1 MNGHPAIAYLI
12 AEHMLE
18 ERRREARSRHEGGLA
33 PRTRSV
39 RVGRYR
45 LTVTKEAANVPRT
58 V

>member
-12 AEHMLE
+12 AEQILE
-18 ERRREARSRHEGGLA
+18 ERRREARSRHRAGSA

-45 LTVTKEAANVPRT
+45 LTVTKEAAGVSRT

>member
-12 AEHMLE
+12 AEQILE
-18 ERRREARSRHEGGLA
+18 ERRREARTRHRAGSA
-33 PRTRSV
+33 PTTRSL

-45 LTVTKEAANVPRT
+45 LTVTKEASGVSRT

>member
-12 AEHMLE
+12 AEQILD
-18 ERRREARSRHEGGLA
+18 ERRREARSRHRAGSV

-45 LTVTKEAANVPRT
+45 LTVTKEAADASRAV
-58 V
+58 

>member
-18 ERRREARSRHEGGLA
+18 ERRREARYRHRDGSA

-39 RVGRYR
+39 RLGRYR
-45 LTVTKEAANVPRT
+45 LTITREATGVPRT

>member
-18 ERRREARSRHEGGLA
+18 ERRREARSHHGAGLA
-33 PRTRSV
+33 TRTRSV
-39 RVGRYR
+39 RLGRYR
-45 LTVTKEAANVPRT
+45 LTITKEAAGVPRT